1 MEHILFCTGHELKR
15 PDIAKSDGLY
25 LYDGQ
30 GKRFMDLESGVW
42 CASLGHNN
50 AFLTG
55 SSAKH
60 AQIKIS
66 VTYHVKC
73 FKKYQIMYL
82 SLFLNQA
89 ALLVLYGFLQRH

>member
-1 MEHILFCTGHELKR
+1 MEKRELEMEHILFCTGHELKI

-50 AFLTG
+50 AF
-55 SSAKH
+55 
-60 AQIKIS
+60 
-66 VTYHVKC
+66 
-73 FKKYQIMYL
+73 
-82 SLFLNQA
+82 
-89 ALLVLYGFLQRH
+89 